1 MSTDQPKQPP
11 EQTQTL
17 EKTPKQTPKSIH
29 NDMLELK
36 DKLAKVEGST
46 STKDKGIFRK
56 LDEFE
61 QQCARKKIM
70 RMILA
75 TLPPVLDEQDYIKFK
90 NKK

>member
-46 STKDKGIFRK
+46 SIKDKGIFRK
-56 LDEFE
+56 LDELSSN
-61 QQCARKKIM
+61 ALGR
-70 RMILA
+70 RL
-75 TLPPVLDEQDYIKFK
+75 
-90 NKK
+90 